1 MGKPHPIELC
11 SRVIG
16 FVEEGNGHREA
27 SRHFRVSPRFVNDM
41 VILKPETG
49 GLLPKKQG
57 NAAPGKLS
65 SYADRMRDRLASKAD
80 LRLDEISAELA
91 SGHGLSGHGLS
102 VHGLSVHR
110 AAVGRWLH
118 RLGLSHK
125 KTLPGEPLMRH

>member
-1 MGKPHPIELC
+1 MGKPHPIELR
-11 SRVIG
+11 SRVIA

-41 VILKPETG
+41 VILKRESG

-65 SYADRMRDRLASKAD
+65 SYADWMRDRLASKAD
-80 LRLDEISAELA
+80 LTLDEISAELA
-91 SGHGLSGHGLS
+91 S

-110 AAVGRWLH
+110 ASVGRWLH

-125 KTLPGEPLMRH
+125 KNSAGQ